1 MCLFEWTGIW
11 RPRLDLLSREK
22 GWRWREAAPSTLW
35 WNSSNSIDTTKTFW
49 AKSFEPSIDRDW
61 NKIWSMWKHSQGILF
76 YFIFWRDFF
85 FFFSQFI
92 CRAVETVTVD
102 VGAKVEQEALKVI
115 SALECPRHEFKESR
129 KTFVLDSTAKSLH
142 GSAADQAAMF
152 RHRFE
157 LVRQRVM
164 RHPMFTTHK
173 LTTVKSLLGATG
185 LISVCTRWS
194 QLLFGFHSFFRSKD
208 CFWFADAKQHG
219 AIDFGGSEQYGSI
232 GHDKLQAGRRTVH
245 GPLLG
250 AGRRRIASEQL
261 VFRVC
266 HVDATNWG
274 GPNNAGNIPK
284 CGLVWRSPRAAAERR
299 GRNVSKRCPR
309 CNDGCDQRSMVGQA
323 WMHGQLG
330 EAFWRIQGYCS
341 NSVYLS
347 G

>member
-1 MCLFEWTGIW
+1 MASKIGLAFKREGLTLTG
-11 RPRLDLLSREK
+11 
-22 GWRWREAAPSTLW
+22 GSTL
-35 WNSSNSIDTTKTFW
+35 NFVVEQLKQHRHDEDFLGKVIR
-49 AKSFEPSIDRDW
+49 AIDRQRLKQNLVDVEA
-61 NKIWSMWKHSQGILF
+61 F
-76 YFIFWRDFF
+76 ARYFIFILFFGAIF

-129 KTFVLDSTAKSLH
+129 KTFVLDSTPKSLH
-142 GSAADQAAMF
+142 GSADQAAMF

-250 AGRRRIASEQL
+250 AGRRRIAPEQL

-266 HVDATNWG
+266 HVDATN
-274 GPNNAGNIPK
+274 
-284 CGLVWRSPRAAAERR
+284 
-299 GRNVSKRCPR
+299 
-309 CNDGCDQRSMVGQA
+309 
-323 WMHGQLG
+323 
-330 EAFWRIQGYCS
+330 
-341 NSVYLS
+341 
-347 G
+347 